1 MLNEAQAQ
9 GWWNEQVDPSICKTE
24 ILLKS
29 WTIARMV
36 TSKHRALSTVWLFS
50 VCQAHTDIRDKQH
63 VTAQKELWAEKAGDK
78 FPFLLNIQFGS
89 TSKCHWGKALRS
101 YIFKYA
107 EVRLRSMQESGHNI
121 NWLKFYFEADSTCG
135 NSTICHYAWM
145 GTEILG
151 KEMGEDLCP
160 V

>member
-1 MLNEAQAQ
+1 MKWASWPFYLQNRDTSRKLNYSKDGHFQTQ
-9 GWWNEQVDPSICKTE
+9 GSEHS
-24 ILLKS
+24 L
-29 WTIARMV
+29 
-36 TSKHRALSTVWLFS
+36 TVLS

-135 NSTICHYAWM
+135 NSTICHYVWM